1 MMTLAQN
8 RPLSPLLQTYY
19 TASVKGSLPE
29 ISRLNAVERSPENGI
44 FPFEEIGL
52 VLDPPPAE
60 KGTPSQLQVPPP
72 VVTEDELKSLGIEQ
86 LASTQLPNGN
96 QVEHYVLKNGHQV
109 YFERRHD
116 NLVSLRTFIR
126 TGSTNENSVYKSPQY
141 QETGFQSGIAHLDE
155 HCHFLTTKNFPTKNE
170 WVENIEAYGV
180 SLNASTSDE
189 EVQHELHFNR
199 EDLPSMLQL
208 HAEQVLH
215 PMYEDVNIEQERK
228 NVLNEASER
237 LESSS
242 LRAMDKA
249 FELMLDRPVSYQT
262 LGTRT
267 DVLDTH
273 ATDLKRFFDT
283 FYTPTNMITV
293 LSGNVNPADVLPL
306 INKEFGHQVA
316 RPAPINDAGLRWSMK
331 PNEIREQTYVDPKLS
346 GLSLVLL
353 GFEGPS
359 KGDKKGR
366 ATQEILEAY
375 LTGGELAPLN
385 RHLVDEDHLAMDV
398 SMMSSVQKN
407 TGMSLIMMHSFEG
420 HEQKAANALMKEL
433 SQLGSISIDDE
444 KLKDVKKTLIHQHK
458 MSLQHGEDS
467 SYAIGTE
474 ALTHSVDY
482 LARYE
487 QYINSI
493 TPEEIQAYAQ
503 KYFNGKSYALVYA
516 LPGEKERYSE
526 KTSNVDGVLPN
537 FTPEAGPALATKQEP
552 STQDAQ
558 PYPQQDPAVTDVKL
572 TPNPPPRLNVQA

>member
-1 MMTLAQN
+1 MTSSQTHTI
-8 RPLSPLLQTYY
+8 SPMLQAYY
-19 TASVKGSLPE
+19 AASVKGLPQDAGSL
-29 ISRLNAVERSPENGI
+29 SRMERSPDNGI
-44 FPFEEIGL
+44 LPIEEISL
-52 VLDPPPAE
+52 VLDPPQVQAVPPSQTNP
-60 KGTPSQLQVPPP
+60 TPSP
-72 VVTEDELKSLGIEQ
+72 VATKDELKALGIQQ
-86 LASTQLPNGN
+86 LPSTQLPNGN
-96 QVEHYVLKNGHQV
+96 KVEHYVLKNGHQI

-126 TGSTNENSVYKSPQY
+126 TGSTNENSVYKSPKY

-155 HCHFLTTKNFPTKNE
+155 HCHFLTTQNFPNKNE

-215 PMYEDVNIEQERK
+215 PIYEDKNIEQERK

-242 LRAMDKA
+242 LRAMDKG

-262 LGTRT
+262 LGSRS
-267 DVLDTH
+267 DVLDTK
-273 ATDLKRFFDT
+273 ASDLKRFFDT

-293 LSGNVNPADVLPL
+293 LSGNVDPHDVLPL
-306 INKEFGHQVA
+306 MNKEFGHQVA
-316 RPAPINDAGLRWSMK
+316 QPAAINDAGLKWAMK
-331 PNEIREQTYVDPKLS
+331 PDEIREQTYIDPKLS
-346 GLSLVLL
+346 GLSLVLM
-353 GFEGPS
+353 GFEGVP
-359 KGDKKGR
+359 KQDKKGR

-385 RHLVDEDHLAMDV
+385 RHLVDEQHLAMDV

-407 TGMSLIMMHSFEG
+407 TGMSLFMMHSFEG

-433 SQLGSISIDDE
+433 TQLGSTPIDAQ
-444 KLKDVKKTLIHQHK
+444 KLQDAKETLIHQHK

-467 SYAIGTE
+467 SFAIGTE
-474 ALTHSVDY
+474 ALTSSVDY
-482 LARYE
+482 LAHYE

-493 TPEEIQAYAQ
+493 TAKDIEAYA
-503 KYFNGKSYALVYA
+503 KRYMNGKSYALVYA
-516 LPGEKERYSE
+516 LPGEKEQSSE
-526 KTSNVDGVLPN
+526 KTSNVDGVLPS
-537 FTPEAGPALATKQEP
+537 FKPEAGPVVPSTQEP
-552 STQDAQ
+552 STQE
-558 PYPQQDPAVTDVKL
+558 PKPEGKQDIVEAKL
-572 TPNPPPRLNVQA
+572 ISNTSSRLNLNA

>member
-1 MMTLAQN
+1 MTSSKIN
-8 RPLSPLLQTYY
+8 TLSPMLQAYY
-19 TASVKGSLPE
+19 TASVKGFSQNNQDTLD
-29 ISRLNAVERSPENGI
+29 RSPENGI
-44 FPFEEIGL
+44 LPFEEIGL
-52 VLDPPPAE
+52 VLDPPYAQE
-60 KGTPSQLQVPPP
+60 VPPTKSP
-72 VVTEDELKSLGIEQ
+72 VTPPTETKDELKALGIQQ
-86 LASTQLPNGN
+86 LPSTQLPNGN
-96 QVEHYVLKNGHQV
+96 KLEHYVLKNGHQI

-126 TGSTNENSVYKSPQY
+126 TGSTNENSVYKTPQY

-155 HCHFLTTKNFPTKNE
+155 HCHFLTTKNFPNKNE

-215 PMYEDVNIEQERK
+215 PVYEEKNIEQERR

-242 LRAMDKA
+242 LRAMDKS

-262 LGTRT
+262 LGSRN
-267 DVLDTH
+267 DVLDTK
-273 ATDLKRFFDT
+273 ASDLKRFFDT

-306 INKEFGHQVA
+306 MNKEFGHQVA
-316 RPAPINDAGLRWSMK
+316 RPAPINDSGLKWSMK

-359 KGDKKGR
+359 KNDKKGR
-366 ATQEILEAY
+366 ATQEILENY
-375 LTGGELAPLN
+375 LTGGELSPLN
-385 RHLVDEDHLAMDV
+385 RHLVEEQHLAMDV
-398 SMMSSVQKN
+398 SMMSSVQKK
-407 TGMSLIMMHSFEG
+407 TGMSLFMMHSFEG
-420 HEQKAANALMKEL
+420 HEQKAANALMKEIT
-433 SQLGSISIDDE
+433 QLGSTPIDDQ
-444 KLKDVKKTLIHQHK
+444 KLKDAKETLIHQHK

-467 SYAIGTE
+467 SFAIGTE
-474 ALTHSVDY
+474 GLTNSLDY

-493 TPEEIQAYAQ
+493 TPEDIQSYAR
-503 KYFNGKSYALVYA
+503 KYLNGKSYALVYA
-516 LPGEKERYSE
+516 LPGEKEVYSE
-526 KTSNVDGVLPN
+526 KTSNVDGALPT
-537 FTPEAGPALATKQEP
+537 FKPEAGPAIPTTEEP
-552 STQDAQ
+552 STLEPPPEGKQDIVEA
-558 PYPQQDPAVTDVKL
+558 KL
-572 TPNPPPRLNVQA
+572 TSNTSSRLNLNA